1 MTLFKRA
8 LFLVVFVSAAGLLGT
23 EICYAQ
29 NSVSLEAEIQT
40 LEKTASAQGVS
51 AQDRH
56 GVLVKLAS
64 LRQLSGD
71 IEGAAKNWLEA
82 AMAVPGKVDD
92 DALLSCAYCLAAMG
106 EWDRAATA
114 LDPLLAKSARARFL
128 DTGIKAIK
136 TGDTS
141 TLGAIADISEYN
153 QMKSEILFMLWKLS
167 DKSTAE
173 NWRRRLIA
181 EFPDSTEG
189 RLAAGTPASSIAIKP
204 SPFWLLLG
212 MLDAQA
218 ASQSSTR
225 SSTRPSPAPSAP
237 SVSPSTSPAPKLQ
250 TGIFGNQAN
259 ANVQIEKL
267 KSAGFSPV
275 LEQRGD
281 MWAVIVPAGTDANRT
296 GAELRAAGYESFLVK

>member
-1 MTLFKRA
+1 MTHNRRVLLSGVFTLA
-8 LFLVVFVSAAGLLGT
+8 LCSFGLKAA
-23 EICYAQ
+23 YAQ
-29 NSVSLEAEIQT
+29 SGVSLEAEIQT
-40 LEKTASAQGVS
+40 LEKAASAQGVS
-51 AQDRH
+51 AQERR
-56 GVLVKLAS
+56 GVLVKLAQ

-82 AMAVPGKVDD
+82 AIAIPGKVDD

-128 DTGIKAIK
+128 DTGIKAIR

-167 DKSTAE
+167 DKEKAE
-173 NWRRRLIA
+173 NWRKRLIA
-181 EFPDSTEG
+181 EFPDSPEG
-189 RLAAGTPASSIAIKP
+189 RLAAGAAASSIAIKP

-212 MLDAQA
+212 MLDIQA
-218 ASQSSTR
+218 GNR
-225 SSTRPSPAPSAP
+225 SSAAPVQPVPNAAQLPAL
-237 SVSPSTSPAPKLQ
+237 KLQ

-259 ANVQIEKL
+259 ARAHMEKL

-275 LEQRGD
+275 LEQRGE
-281 MWAVIVPAGTDANRT
+281 MWAVIVPAETDANRVST
-296 GAELRAAGYESFLVK
+296 DLRAAGFESFIVK